1 MNDQQIENLEFKVF
15 GLNIETFSVFY
26 GSFLI
31 FWGLLVSFISG
42 SNSLTS
48 FIPSFIGLP
57 ILIFS
62 NLSIKFTSKKKI
74 FMHIVV
80 LFGLIAFLG
89 GLDFFRSIIS
99 QTVFSQLNSNHRVP
113 KFIRMVWHQ
122 LRWKIPPCLRA
133 YPRTQTRGGRRY
145 PRAR

>member
-1 MNDQQIENLEFKVF
+1 MNDQLNNNSEFKIY
-15 GLNIETFSVFY
+15 GTTIETFSIFY

-31 FWGLLVSFISG
+31 FWGVFVSFISG

-62 NLSIKFTSKKKI
+62 NLSIKFSNKKKL

-80 LFGLIAFLG
+80 FFGLIAFLG
-89 GLDFFRSIIS
+89 GLDFLRSILGGTLFQNFWADIS
-99 QTVFSQLNSNHRVP
+99 KLILLTTGGYFVYQCIRS
-113 KFIRMVWHQ
+113 FIFVR
-122 LRWKIPPCLRA
+122 KNNN
-133 YPRTQTRGGRRY
+133 
-145 PRAR
+145 

>member
-1 MNDQQIENLEFKVF
+1 MNDQQVENLEFKIF

-62 NLSIKFTSKKKI
+62 NLSIKFISKKKF

-89 GLDFFRSIIS
+89 GLDFFRSILS
-99 QTVFSQLNSNHRVP
+99 GTVFQNIWADISKLILLTTGGYFVYQCIRSFIFARKNNNQLN
-113 KFIRMVWHQ
+113 
-122 LRWKIPPCLRA
+122 
-133 YPRTQTRGGRRY
+133 
-145 PRAR
+145 

>member
-31 FWGLLVSFISG
+31 FWGLFVSFISG

-62 NLSIKFTSKKKI
+62 NLSIKFTSKKKF

-89 GLDFFRSIIS
+89 GLDFFRSILNG
-99 QTVFSQLNSNHRVP
+99 TVFQNIWADISKFILLTTGGYFVYQCIRSFIFARKSNDQLN
-113 KFIRMVWHQ
+113 
-122 LRWKIPPCLRA
+122 
-133 YPRTQTRGGRRY
+133 
-145 PRAR
+145 

>member
-89 GLDFFRSIIS
+89 GLDFFRSILNG
-99 QTVFSQLNSNHRVP
+99 TVFQNIWADISKLILLTTGGYFVYQCIRSFIFARKSNNQLS
-113 KFIRMVWHQ
+113 
-122 LRWKIPPCLRA
+122 
-133 YPRTQTRGGRRY
+133 
-145 PRAR
+145 

>member
-31 FWGLLVSFISG
+31 FWGLFVSFISG

-99 QTVFSQLNSNHRVP
+99 QTVFQNIWADISKLILLITGGYFVYQCIRS
-113 KFIRMVWHQ
+113 FIF
-122 LRWKIPPCLRA
+122 
-133 YPRTQTRGGRRY
+133 
-145 PRAR
+145 ARKNKN

>member
-1 MNDQQIENLEFKVF
+1 MNDQQIRNLEFKVF
-15 GLNIETFSVFY
+15 GLNIETFSIFY

-62 NLSIKFTSKKKI
+62 NLSIKFTSKKKL

-80 LFGLIAFLG
+80 FFGLIAFLG
-89 GLDFFRSIIS
+89 GLDFLRSILSGTLFQNFWADIS
-99 QTVFSQLNSNHRVP
+99 KLILLTTGGYFVYQCIRSFIFARKSNN
-113 KFIRMVWHQ
+113 
-122 LRWKIPPCLRA
+122 
-133 YPRTQTRGGRRY
+133 
-145 PRAR
+145 

>member
-62 NLSIKFTSKKKI
+62 NLSIKFTSRKKI

-89 GLDFFRSIIS
+89 GLDFFRSILNG
-99 QTVFSQLNSNHRVP
+99 TVFQNIWADISKLILLTTGGYFVYQCIRSFIFARKSNKQLN
-113 KFIRMVWHQ
+113 
-122 LRWKIPPCLRA
+122 
-133 YPRTQTRGGRRY
+133 
-145 PRAR
+145 

>member
-1 MNDQQIENLEFKVF
+1 MNNQQIENLEFKVF

-89 GLDFFRSIIS
+89 GLDFFRSILNG
-99 QTVFSQLNSNHRVP
+99 TVFQNIWADISKLILLTTGGYFVYQCIRSFIFARKNNNQLN
-113 KFIRMVWHQ
+113 
-122 LRWKIPPCLRA
+122 
-133 YPRTQTRGGRRY
+133 
-145 PRAR
+145 

>member
-1 MNDQQIENLEFKVF
+1 MNDQQNENLEFKVF

-62 NLSIKFTSKKKI
+62 SLSIKFTSKKKI

-89 GLDFFRSIIS
+89 GLDFFRSILNG
-99 QTVFSQLNSNHRVP
+99 TVFQNIWADISKLILLTTGGYFVYQCIRSFIFARKSNNQLN
-113 KFIRMVWHQ
+113 
-122 LRWKIPPCLRA
+122 
-133 YPRTQTRGGRRY
+133 
-145 PRAR
+145 

>member
-1 MNDQQIENLEFKVF
+1 MNDNQNDRIEFKIF
-15 GLNIETFSVFY
+15 NLNIETFSVFY

-31 FWGLLVSFISG
+31 FWGLVVSFVSG

-62 NLSIKFTSKKKI
+62 NLSIKFSSKKKL

-89 GLDFFRSIIS
+89 GLDFLRSLISGSAFENLWADVSKIILLITGAFFTYQCVRS
-99 QTVFSQLNSNHRVP
+99 
-113 KFIRMVWHQ
+113 FIF
-122 LRWKIPPCLRA
+122 
-133 YPRTQTRGGRRY
+133 
-145 PRAR
+145 ARKNNK

>member
-15 GLNIETFSVFY
+15 GINIETFSVFY

-99 QTVFSQLNSNHRVP
+99 ETVFQNIWADISKLILLTTGGYFVYQCIRSFIFARKNNNQLN
-113 KFIRMVWHQ
+113 
-122 LRWKIPPCLRA
+122 
-133 YPRTQTRGGRRY
+133 
-145 PRAR
+145 

>member
-1 MNDQQIENLEFKVF
+1 MNQEINNSLEYKIF
-15 GLNIETFSVFY
+15 GLTIEHLSIFY

-31 FWGLLVSFISG
+31 LWGVAASFVSG
-42 SNSLTS
+42 SDSLTS

-62 NLSIKFTSKKKI
+62 NLSIKFSSKKKL

-89 GLDFFRSIIS
+89 GLDFLRSLISGTAFQNIWADVSKIILLITGGFFTYQCVKS
-99 QTVFSQLNSNHRVP
+99 
-113 KFIRMVWHQ
+113 FIF
-122 LRWKIPPCLRA
+122 
-133 YPRTQTRGGRRY
+133 
-145 PRAR
+145 ARKNNN

>member
-31 FWGLLVSFISG
+31 FWGLFVSFISG

-62 NLSIKFTSKKKI
+62 NLSIKFTNKKKI

-89 GLDFFRSIIS
+89 GLDFFRSILNG
-99 QTVFSQLNSNHRVP
+99 TVFQNIWADISKLILLTTGGYFVYQCIRSFIFARKNNNQLN
-113 KFIRMVWHQ
+113 
-122 LRWKIPPCLRA
+122 
-133 YPRTQTRGGRRY
+133 
-145 PRAR
+145 

>member
-1 MNDQQIENLEFKVF
+1 MNDQQIGNLEFKVF
-15 GLNIETFSVFY
+15 GLNIENFSVIY

-31 FWGLLVSFISG
+31 FWGIFVSFISG

-80 LFGLIAFLG
+80 LFGLVAFLG
-89 GLDFFRSIIS
+89 GLDFFRSFLGGMLFQNFWADIS
-99 QTVFSQLNSNHRVP
+99 KLILLTTGGYFVYQCIRSFVF
-113 KFIRMVWHQ
+113 
-122 LRWKIPPCLRA
+122 
-133 YPRTQTRGGRRY
+133 
-145 PRAR
+145 ARKNNN

>member
-1 MNDQQIENLEFKVF
+1 MNDQLNNNSEFRIF
-15 GLNIETFSVFY
+15 GTTIETFSVFY

-31 FWGLLVSFISG
+31 FWGVIVSFISG

-48 FIPSFIGLP
+48 FIPSLIGLP

-89 GLDFFRSIIS
+89 GLDFFRSILS
-99 QTVFSQLNSNHRVP
+99 GTVFQNIWADISKLILLTTGGYFVYQCIRSFIFARKSNDQLN
-113 KFIRMVWHQ
+113 
-122 LRWKIPPCLRA
+122 
-133 YPRTQTRGGRRY
+133 
-145 PRAR
+145 

>member
-1 MNDQQIENLEFKVF
+1 MNEQQIENLEFKVF
-15 GLNIETFSVFY
+15 GLKIETFSVFY

-31 FWGLLVSFISG
+31 LWGLLVSFISG

-80 LFGLIAFLG
+80 LFGLVAFLG
-89 GLDFFRSIIS
+89 GLDFFRSILS
-99 QTVFSQLNSNHRVP
+99 GTVFQNIWADISKLILLTTGGYFVHQCIRS
-113 KFIRMVWHQ
+113 FIF
-122 LRWKIPPCLRA
+122 
-133 YPRTQTRGGRRY
+133 
-145 PRAR
+145 ARKNNN

>member
-1 MNDQQIENLEFKVF
+1 MNDQKIENLEFKVF

-62 NLSIKFTSKKKI
+62 NLSIKFTNKKKL

-80 LFGLIAFLG
+80 FFGLIAFLG
-89 GLDFFRSIIS
+89 GLDFLRSILSGTLFQNFWADIS
-99 QTVFSQLNSNHRVP
+99 KLILLTTGGYFVYQCIRS
-113 KFIRMVWHQ
+113 FIF
-122 LRWKIPPCLRA
+122 
-133 YPRTQTRGGRRY
+133 
-145 PRAR
+145 ARKNNN

>member
-1 MNDQQIENLEFKVF
+1 MNDHQIENLEFKVF
-15 GLNIETFSVFY
+15 GLNIENFSVFY

-31 FWGLLVSFISG
+31 FWGIFVSFISG

-80 LFGLIAFLG
+80 LFGLVAFLG
-89 GLDFFRSIIS
+89 GLDFFRSFLGGMLFQNFWADIS
-99 QTVFSQLNSNHRVP
+99 KLILLTTGGYFVYQCIRSFVF
-113 KFIRMVWHQ
+113 
-122 LRWKIPPCLRA
+122 
-133 YPRTQTRGGRRY
+133 
-145 PRAR
+145 ARKNNN

>member
-1 MNDQQIENLEFKVF
+1 MNDQLNNNPEFKIY
-15 GLNIETFSVFY
+15 GTTIETFSIFY

-31 FWGLLVSFISG
+31 FWGVFVSFISG

-62 NLSIKFTSKKKI
+62 NLSIKFSNKKKL

-80 LFGLIAFLG
+80 FFGLIAFLG
-89 GLDFFRSIIS
+89 GLDFLRSILGGTLFQNFWADIS
-99 QTVFSQLNSNHRVP
+99 KFILLTTGGYFVYQCIRSFIFVRKNSN
-113 KFIRMVWHQ
+113 
-122 LRWKIPPCLRA
+122 
-133 YPRTQTRGGRRY
+133 
-145 PRAR
+145 

>member
-1 MNDQQIENLEFKVF
+1 MNDQQNENLEFKVF
-15 GLNIETFSVFY
+15 GLNIETFSIFY

-62 NLSIKFTSKKKI
+62 NLSVKFSSKKKI

-80 LFGLIAFLG
+80 LFGLVAFLG
-89 GLDFFRSIIS
+89 GLDFFRSILSGTLFQNNWADIS
-99 QTVFSQLNSNHRVP
+99 KLILLTTGGYFVYQCIRS
-113 KFIRMVWHQ
+113 FIF
-122 LRWKIPPCLRA
+122 
-133 YPRTQTRGGRRY
+133 
-145 PRAR
+145 ARNNNN

>member
-1 MNDQQIENLEFKVF
+1 MNDSQNDRIEFKVF
-15 GLNIETFSVFY
+15 NLNIETFSVFY

-31 FWGLLVSFISG
+31 FWGLVASFVSG

-62 NLSIKFTSKKKI
+62 NLSIKFYSKKKL

-89 GLDFFRSIIS
+89 GLDFLRTLISGSAFENLWADVSKIILLITGAFFTYQCVRS
-99 QTVFSQLNSNHRVP
+99 
-113 KFIRMVWHQ
+113 FIF
-122 LRWKIPPCLRA
+122 
-133 YPRTQTRGGRRY
+133 
-145 PRAR
+145 ARKNNK

>member
-1 MNDQQIENLEFKVF
+1 MNDQLNNNPEFKIY
-15 GLNIETFSVFY
+15 GTTIETFSIFY

-31 FWGLLVSFISG
+31 FWGVFVSFISV

-62 NLSIKFTSKKKI
+62 NLSIKFSNKKKL

-80 LFGLIAFLG
+80 FFGLIAFLG
-89 GLDFFRSIIS
+89 GLDFLRSILGGTLFQNFWADIS
-99 QTVFSQLNSNHRVP
+99 KFILLTTGGYFVYQCIRSFIFVRKNSN
-113 KFIRMVWHQ
+113 
-122 LRWKIPPCLRA
+122 
-133 YPRTQTRGGRRY
+133 
-145 PRAR
+145 

>member
-15 GLNIETFSVFY
+15 GINIETFSVFY

-89 GLDFFRSIIS
+89 GLDFFRSILNGSVFQNIWADIS
-99 QTVFSQLNSNHRVP
+99 KLILLTTGGYFVYQCIRSFIFARKSNNLLN
-113 KFIRMVWHQ
+113 
-122 LRWKIPPCLRA
+122 
-133 YPRTQTRGGRRY
+133 
-145 PRAR
+145 